1 MGRNIY
7 LCAHV
12 CSNTKRIRDRGI
24 NWREKGSLCAFADM
38 EGEGRNYVIIENLK
52 IIKTVLKNNKRSKDK
67 NRKYSM
73 YRTNH
78 IYVFPCIFINLSMFK
93 ESLKVQLP
101 SLGLL

>member
-7 LCAHV
+7 LCVYV
-12 CSNTKRIRDRGI
+12 CNNTKRIRARG
-24 NWREKGSLCAFADM
+24 EKGSLCAFADM
-38 EGEGRNYVIIENLK
+38 EGEGRNCVIIENLK

-101 SLGLL
+101 SLGIL